1 MGLQMQSQT
10 FSKQK
15 VTSSISSNGD
25 TIISMRL
32 DYAKILLNEVLDKQI
47 VDSLLL
53 IYKQKDSLNNDV
65 ISIQKNT
72 IQLLQT
78 QGNNKDFQIKN
89 FNLLIANKDVEITEQ
104 KAIIKKQKK
113 EIRKQKILKLI
124 GFTGAIV
131 FPVLVL
137 FNIN

>member
-1 MGLQMQSQT
+1 MQSQT
-10 FSKQK
+10 LSRAK
-15 VTSSISSNGD
+15 VTSSISPSGD

-47 VDSLLL
+47 ADSLLV

-78 QGNNKDFQIKN
+78 QGNNKDLQIKN
-89 FNLLIANKDVEITEQ
+89 FNLLIDNKDVEITEQ

-124 GFTGAIV
+124 GFTGSIV
-131 FPVLVL
+131 LPILVL
-137 FNIN
+137 FNTN